1 MSLKAV
7 RARLENRMLAIE
19 IKEPSMCSGAGPV
32 ISEMLRQ
39 FGPPDAARQHF
50 QPARVEMLKGV
61 RAVLDKHIQDI
72 SKPAA
77 STRGSKVSID

>member
-1 MSLKAV
+1 MSESAETKD
-7 RARLENRMLAIE
+7 NKTQGQCI
-19 IKEPSMCSGAGPV
+19 CSGAGPV

-39 FGPPDAARQHF
+39 FGPPEAARQHF
-50 QPARVEMLKGV
+50 QTARDEMLKGV
-61 RAVLDKHIQDI
+61 RAMLDKHIQDI